1 MNHKSATA
9 TNPGAVTLQILSLRE
24 NPQLLN
30 ECHELVRAYF
40 FDYDHV
46 HKQLDD
52 TLGSSEKLPQAYVLT
67 KSGAVVGLVGLCVN
81 DPIETDEYTPII
93 GPLMIAESERNRGF
107 GALLLFHARREA
119 ATLGFETVYLT
130 SAHIGYYERFGF
142 REIAMTH
149 FISGKQAKVYT
160 AKAIR

>member
-1 MNHKSATA
+1 M
-9 TNPGAVTLQILSLRE
+9 TLQILSLRE
-24 NPQLLN
+24 NPQLLS

-40 FDYDHV
+40 FDFAHV

-52 TLGSSEKLPQAYVLT
+52 ATGSAEKLPQVYVLT
-67 KSGAVVGLVGLCVN
+67 KDGIVVGLVGMCVN
-81 DPIETDEYTPII
+81 DPIETDEYTPIV

-119 ATLGFETVYLT
+119 AMLGFETVYLV
-130 SAHIGYYERFGF
+130 SSHIGYYERFGF

-149 FISGKQAKVYT
+149 FISGEQTKVYT